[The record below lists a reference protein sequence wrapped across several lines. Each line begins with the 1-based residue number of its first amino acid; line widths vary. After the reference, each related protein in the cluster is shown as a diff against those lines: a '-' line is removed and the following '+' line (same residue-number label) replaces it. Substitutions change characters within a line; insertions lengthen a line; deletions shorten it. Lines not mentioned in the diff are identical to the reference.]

1 MKRSFHEP
9 ALMNAL
15 LPPWPVLAVF
25 LIASLIL
32 AITPG
37 PGVFYIVTRALAQGR
52 RAGLVSAGG
61 VALGNFG
68 NAIAAA
74 VGLAAL
80 FSISAI
86 AFTFIKYA
94 GALYLVWLGVKALRA
109 ARNFQVRV
117 DSGKQTSSH
126 LFRDGFAVALLNP
139 KTTIFFA
146 AFLPQFLTGRAGSI
160 AQSIMLGALFVG
172 MAAITDCCYALAA
185 GSMAPTLVRAP
196 GVRRFGRY
204 VTAGALIGLGVFT
217 AVAGTR
223 QTR

>member
-1 MKRSFHEP
+1 
-9 ALMNAL
+9 MNAL
-15 LPPWPVLAVF
+15 LPPWPVLAAF

-32 AITPG
+32 ALTPG

-52 RAGLVSAGG
+52 RVGLVSVGG

-74 VGLAAL
+74 IGLAAL

-94 GALYLVWLGVKALRA
+94 GALYLLWLGVKALRA
-109 ARNFQVRV
+109 ARRYEVRV
-117 DSGKQTSSH
+117 DSGEDTSSH
-126 LFRDGFAVALLNP
+126 FFRDGFTVALLNP

-146 AFLPQFLTGRAGSI
+146 AFLPQFLTDRTGSI
-160 AQSIMLGALFVG
+160 AQSTVLGALFVG
-172 MAAITDCCYALAA
+172 IAAITDSCYALAA
-185 GSMAPTLVRAP
+185 GSIAPALVRAP
-196 GVRRFGRY
+196 GVRVFGRY

-217 AVAGTR
+217 AVAGSR
-223 QTR
+223 QAR

>member
-1 MKRSFHEP
+1 
-9 ALMNAL
+9 MNAL
-15 LPPWPVLAVF
+15 PPPWPVLAAF

-52 RAGLVSAGG
+52 RVGLVSVGG

-74 VGLAAL
+74 IGLAAL
-80 FSISAI
+80 FSVSAI

-109 ARNFQVRV
+109 TGSYEVRV
-117 DSGKQTSSH
+117 ASGKDTGSH
-126 LFRDGFAVALLNP
+126 FFRDGFAVALLNP

-146 AFLPQFLTGRAGSI
+146 AFLPQFLTDRTASV
-160 AQSIMLGALFVG
+160 AQSIVLGALFVG
-172 MAAITDCCYALAA
+172 IAAITDSCYALAA
-185 GSMAPTLVRAP
+185 GSIGPALVRAP
-196 GVRRFGRY
+196 VARALGRC

-217 AVAGTR
+217 AVAGSRRTR
-223 QTR
+223 